1 LHVQSVIV
9 QQFNKD
15 RATGLNCWCE
25 LPGKVTPGNFVP
37 AEHVSNPFSPSGAA
51 MVNGV
56 KFEGDFNAGATY
68 RVIVK
73 GDYIR
78 DKSKKRAIDADNLPA
93 FWALGG
99 KTGDGIE
106 GGTFESW
113 FLTG

>member
-1 LHVQSVIV
+1 MRIARQGHTGKFRSGRTRQQSVQS
-9 QQFNKD
+9 K
-15 RATGLNCWCE
+15 RRSHG
-25 LPGKVTPGNFVP
+25 
-37 AEHVSNPFSPSGAA
+37 HFS
-51 MVNGV
+51 
-56 KFEGDFNAGATY
+56 AGATY

-99 KTGDGIE
+99 KTGDRIE